1 MLELIFQGL
10 IEWVYGLIM
19 EAWEYFASVLL
30 DLMDLDFSYLS
41 EHMPVIE
48 EIAQIMLAI
57 GWALLMGNLV
67 FQAIKTMMSGIGF
80 EGEDPKLLFTRTF
93 VFAFLLLASP
103 QICRLILNM
112 TSEIID
118 IMKLPKASEIE
129 FADEASFDGL
139 AAAWL
144 LVIICGIIVMFQS
157 FKLILEMAERYLILA
172 ILTITAPLAF
182 GTGGSRNT
190 SDIFTGWCRMFGSMC
205 LLMVMN
211 VVFVKLLLS
220 VLSFYPSGVDVLPWM
235 VLVLSVVKVAKK
247 ADGIITRI
255 GLNPAITGDPLGRTF
270 PGTLTYMVARALAS
284 NAIRAIGKSNANRGS
299 SGRSPKAP
307 NSGPVGPNGPKPVTP
322 TGGSRLGNSS
332 TTTQQETQQNSQQY
346 NTTQEGGKQA
356 TSNHSATRSAQDA
369 ASNVPSTVGGSAYS
383 QGSSTRRSAVPPE
396 MRKPSPDRRPIG
408 TPGIGKL
415 PRRPDAPPADTRRSH
430 TTGANPALGAK
441 SGTASAETARQGHN
455 ASGEGNSRLSGQAGT
470 GALGQETRRTSVPG
484 RGLNQTVQ
492 EGSASGA
499 VQAREQNNTVVNEGS
514 SDGKPVIG
522 SPIGVGSFGPELGH
536 DAAATRFTQLDH
548 SSNPTPGR
556 PVSSA
561 LTSEHP
567 GPAGT
572 GAGHREATAV
582 IHGNSSAPSRP
593 DRPAPAAASNSSSSA
608 PAHPTASKPMASAPA
623 QPAVSRPTTAAP
635 AQPTVSRPAA
645 SSSPARQEPTR
656 PVSGTGS
663 SISGNRASY
672 NGTAGKAQSPERISR
687 ARSTPQGTH
696 VNVPPAHPAGGNAVK
711 RTPPI
716 APSAQSQ
723 KSRPSKRNRGGQ
735 KHGKQE

>member
-10 IEWVYGLIM
+10 IEWFYGLIM

-118 IMKLPKASEIE
+118 IMELPKASEIE

-139 AAAWL
+139 AGAWL

-157 FKLILEMAERYLILA
+157 FKLIMEMAERYLILA

-255 GLNPAITGDPLGRTF
+255 GLNPAITGDPLVRTF
-270 PGTLTYMVARALAS
+270 PGTLTYMVARTLAS
-284 NAIRAIGKSNANRGS
+284 NAIRTIGKSHTNHGG

-307 NSGPVGPNGPKPVTP
+307 NSGPGGPGGPKPVAP
-322 TGGSRLGNSS
+322 TGGSRIGGSS
-332 TTTQQETQQNSQQY
+332 TTTQQETQQNSQQH

-356 TSNHSATRSAQDA
+356 TSNHSVTRATQDA
-369 ASNVPSTVGGSAYS
+369 ASGASPAHGGAAHS
-383 QGSSTRRSAVPPE
+383 QGNSTRRTSVPPE
-396 MRKPSPDRRPIG
+396 MRKPSPDRRPVGAAG
-408 TPGIGKL
+408 TGKV
-415 PRRPDAPPADTRRSH
+415 PRHPDTPPADTRRSH
-430 TTGANPALGAK
+430 TTGANPAMGAK
-441 SGTASAETARQGHN
+441 PGTATAETVRPGHN
-455 ASGEGNSRLSGQAGT
+455 ASGEGSSRLSGPAGT
-470 GALGQETRRTSVPG
+470 GAAAQETRRTSVPG
-484 RGLNQTVQ
+484 RGLHQTVQ
-492 EGSASGA
+492 EGPANGA
-499 VQAREQNNTVVNEGS
+499 VQAREQSNTVVNEGS
-514 SDGKPVIG
+514 SDGKPVVG
-522 SPIGVGSFGPELGH
+522 SPIGVGTFGPDLGR
-536 DAAATRFTQLDH
+536 DAAATRFTQMDH
-548 SSNPTPGR
+548 ASNPAPGR

-572 GAGHREATAV
+572 GASHREAGAV
-582 IHGNSSAPSRP
+582 MHGTSSAPSRP
-593 DRPAPAAASNSSSSA
+593 DRPAPAAVSNPSSPA
-608 PAHPTASKPMASAPA
+608 PAHPTAPKPAASVPAQPAASRPPTAAPS
-623 QPAVSRPTTAAP
+623 QPAVSRP
-635 AQPTVSRPAA
+635 AA
-645 SSSPARQEPTR
+645 SGPARQEPAR
-656 PVSGTGS
+656 PVSGAAS
-663 SISGNRASY
+663 VASGNRSSY
-672 NGTAGKAQSPERISR
+672 HGSAGKAQNADRVSR
-687 ARSTPQGTH
+687 AHNTVQGGRGAT
-696 VNVPPAHPAGGNAVK
+696 PPAHPAGGNAVK

-716 APSAQSQ
+716 APSAPAQ
-723 KSRPSKRNRGGQ
+723 KSRPNKRNRGGS
-735 KHGKQE
+735 KHGKQR